1 MVLTKDMRLGQRQR
15 ILSSWQSE
23 QQHDQD
29 IVSSFCPLPHP
40 KFHRGKRWAYI
51 LGWDTGE
58 EQYGE
63 FIVFI
68 LSNKQT
74 CRILMGK
81 EEWAKNCITEQNIVH
96 VQEQSK
102 VSFTYARYKTRT
114 LTWFF
119 FCYTCSFRYCYA
131 LLHPQRSHSLS
142 HLFLG
147 AVVIAS
153 SVWNTLLSCST
164 LYSLATCRS
173 QVKQTNQSTNLSFL
187 CTEKCATS
195 L

>member
-1 MVLTKDMRLGQRQR
+1 MVINPHIIISELQNSNAENYEGSGILPYLQTKKLACYWYMVLTKDMRLGQRQR

-74 CRILMGK
+74 C
-81 EEWAKNCITEQNIVH
+81 
-96 VQEQSK
+96 
-102 VSFTYARYKTRT
+102 
-114 LTWFF
+114 
-119 FCYTCSFRYCYA
+119 
-131 LLHPQRSHSLS
+131 SLS
-142 HLFLG
+142 DVSRVGGGCERIDVILFFKV
-147 AVVIAS
+147 ACFKH
-153 SVWNTLLSCST
+153 NP
-164 LYSLATCRS
+164 
-173 QVKQTNQSTNLSFL
+173 K
-187 CTEKCATS
+187 K
-195 L
+195 